1 MQKILVIKLGAL
13 GDFVLELGGMLKVR
27 QLHPDAEITL
37 MTNKAFLSIA
47 QQTGVFDKYIID
59 NRVSWLDIKT
69 QRNLLREV
77 AGAGFELIYD
87 FQCVSRTEK
96 KYFSALRW
104 AMPHSFTWIRTRR
117 KSAWRVEKKH
127 AWGMGKKT
135 AMEHLFE
142 FPVTD
147 LSFLHGEN
155 KHFHE
160 LPEKFV
166 VLIPGCSPT
175 HPYKRWPVEYFA
187 ELSNRLAERGIR
199 TVILGTAAEADTVD
213 AIVSASASAVS
224 MVNKTSLL
232 DIPDLA
238 RKAVAIVGNDTGPT
252 HMSSLSGSYTI
263 AVYDKRTGH
272 CVTRGPRSYNFVSPS
287 TIDLITVDMVW
298 EKLLPILEE
307 AESKKD

>member
-117 KSAWRVEKKH
+117 KSAWRVERS
-127 AWGMGKKT
+127 T
-135 AMEHLFE
+135 
-142 FPVTD
+142 
-147 LSFLHGEN
+147 
-155 KHFHE
+155 
-160 LPEKFV
+160 
-166 VLIPGCSPT
+166 PG
-175 HPYKRWPVEYFA
+175 
-187 ELSNRLAERGIR
+187 
-199 TVILGTAAEADTVD
+199 
-213 AIVSASASAVS
+213 
-224 MVNKTSLL
+224 
-232 DIPDLA
+232 
-238 RKAVAIVGNDTGPT
+238 
-252 HMSSLSGSYTI
+252 
-263 AVYDKRTGH
+263 
-272 CVTRGPRSYNFVSPS
+272 
-287 TIDLITVDMVW
+287 VW
-298 EKLLPILEE
+298 EKRRQWSTSLSFP
-307 AESKKD
+307 

>member
-37 MTNKAFLSIA
+37 MTNKAFLAIA
-47 QQTGVFDKYIID
+47 RQTGAFDKYIID
-59 NRVSWLDIKT
+59 NRASWLDFNT
-69 QRNLLREV
+69 QLNLLREIS
-77 AGAGFELIYD
+77 GAGFELIYD
-87 FQCVSRTEK
+87 FQCVSRTEG

-104 AMPHSFTWIRTRR
+104 AMPHSFTWIRARR
-117 KSAWRVEKKH
+117 DSAWKVEKKH

-135 AMEHLFE
+135 FMQHPFE
-142 FPVTD
+142 LPVTD

-166 VLIPGCSPT
+166 VMIPGCSPT
-175 HPYKRWPVEYFA
+175 HPYKRWPVGYFA
-187 ELSNRLAERGIR
+187 ELSNRLAERGIK
-199 TVILGTAAEADTVD
+199 TVLVGTAAEADTIESI
-213 AIVSASASAVS
+213 ARASSSAVS
-224 MVNKTSLL
+224 MVNKTSIL

-238 RKAVAIVGNDTGPT
+238 RRAIASVGNDTGPS
-252 HMSSLSGSYTI
+252 HMASLSGMPTI
-263 AVYDKRTGH
+263 AIYDNRTKVG
-272 CVTRGPRSYNFVSPS
+272 VLRGPRSYNFVSPS